1 MEEVV
6 GQGHIVEFLLS
17 CKSEQKTNYPHL
29 LFTGVTGIGKTFLAQ
44 QFLKYALRDIPAEL
58 LQRYILKLSS
68 CDDRGIASLRQKLV
82 EFLRSNRQYDVT
94 AWVWIDDADSLPVLT
109 QQALRRLMER
119 YETHV
124 RFLFSSCTSQS
135 FIEPIQSRTVILQLL
150 PINLYEHFAFFC
162 KKYSPSIELSE
173 DVKNWI
179 VGFCLGN
186 ARQLCLILRLL
197 EAVHTKKVDNEDED
211 EDEKEN
217 LLHQEKHKVTLQEI
231 QTYITPPP
239 VSIIRDLCFGI
250 LTNNVIKIFQNL
262 HDLQLIGYTVEDIL
276 HYIQVITQVY
286 SFFSPIELIKLN
298 ERCSEVHI
306 RLIQRRFGF
315 FETLK
320 VFAGEIQKDDLFPLR
335 ITTGCCDR
343 MDKSVRL

>member
-1 MEEVV
+1 
-6 GQGHIVEFLLS
+6 
-17 CKSEQKTNYPHL
+17 
-29 LFTGVTGIGKTFLAQ
+29 
-44 QFLKYALRDIPAEL
+44 
-58 LQRYILKLSS
+58 LKLSS
-68 CDDRGIASLRQKLV
+68 CDDRGIAALRQKLV
-82 EFLRSNRQYDVT
+82 EFLRSNRKYDIF

-124 RFLFSSCTSQS
+124 KFLFSSCASQS

-150 PINLYEHFAFFC
+150 PINLFEHTEIFQKRYAPHI
-162 KKYSPSIELSE
+162 SLTQ
-173 DVKNWI
+173 DAKNWI

-186 ARQLCLILRLL
+186 ARQFCLLLRLL
-197 EAVHTKKVDNEDED
+197 EAVKTQDMTQQTDKYEIN
-211 EDEKEN
+211 
-217 LLHQEKHKVTLQEI
+217 LQEI

-239 VSIIRDLCFGI
+239 VNAIRELCTGI
-250 LTNNVIKIFQNL
+250 LKNDVFKIFQHL
-262 HDLQLIGYTVEDIL
+262 HDLLIIGYTVEDIL
-276 HYIQVITQVY
+276 HYIQIITQVY
-286 SFFSPIELIKLN
+286 SFFNPIELIKIN

-343 MDKSVRL
+343 MDKSIRF

>member
-1 MEEVV
+1 M
-6 GQGHIVEFLLS
+6 
-17 CKSEQKTNYPHL
+17 
-29 LFTGVTGIGKTFLAQ
+29 
-44 QFLKYALRDIPAEL
+44 
-58 LQRYILKLSS
+58 
-68 CDDRGIASLRQKLV
+68 RQKLV
-82 EFLRSNRQYDVT
+82 EFLRSNRKYDIF

-124 RFLFSSCTSQS
+124 KFLFSSCASQS

-150 PINLYEHFAFFC
+150 PINLFEHTEVFQKRYAPHI
-162 KKYSPSIELSE
+162 SLTQ
-173 DVKNWI
+173 DAKNWI

-186 ARQLCLILRLL
+186 ARQFCLLLRLL
-197 EAVHTKKVDNEDED
+197 EAVKTQ
-211 EDEKEN
+211 N
-217 LLHQEKHKVTLQEI
+217 LILPTDKYEINLQEI

-239 VSIIRDLCFGI
+239 VNAIRELCSGI
-250 LTNNVIKIFQNL
+250 LKNDVFKIFQHL
-262 HDLQLIGYTVEDIL
+262 HDLLLIGYTVEDIL
-276 HYIQVITQVY
+276 YYIQIITQVY
-286 SFFSPIELIKLN
+286 SFFNPIELIKIN

-343 MDKSVRL
+343 MDKSIRF

>member
-1 MEEVV
+1 M
-6 GQGHIVEFLLS
+6 GQSHIVDYLLG
-17 CKSEQKTNYPHL
+17 CKDDYPHL
-29 LFTGVTGIGKTFLAQ
+29 LLTGSTGVGKTFLCQ
-44 QFLKYALRDIPAEL
+44 QFLKHALREIPPHEMN
-58 LQRYILKLSS
+58 RYILKLSS
-68 CDDRGIASLRQKLV
+68 CDDRGIAALRQKLV
-82 EFLRSNRQYDVT
+82 EFLRSNRKYDIL

-124 RFLFSSCTSQS
+124 KFLLSSCTSQS

-150 PINLYEHFAFFC
+150 PINLFDNISTFQN
-162 KKYSPSIELSE
+162 KYSPNIILT
-173 DVKNWI
+173 DDAKNWV

-197 EAVHTKKVDNEDED
+197 QAVKV
-211 EDEKEN
+211 
-217 LLHQEKHKVTLQEI
+217 QEKDTQLHTVALQEI
-231 QTYITPPP
+231 QQYITAPP
-239 VSIIRDLCFGI
+239 VNSIKELCIGI
-250 LTNNVIKIFQNL
+250 LHNNVHKIFQHL
-262 HDLQLIGYTVEDIL
+262 HDLLIVGYTVEDIL
-276 HYIQVITQVY
+276 HYIQIVTQVY
-286 SFFSPIELIKLN
+286 SFFLPIELIKLN

-315 FETLK
+315 FDTLK

-343 MDKSVRL
+343 LDKSVRF

>member
-6 GQGHIVEFLLS
+6 GQSHIVDYLLS
-17 CKSEQKTNYPHL
+17 CGSSYPHL
-29 LFTGVTGIGKTFLAQ
+29 LFTGATGIGKTFLSQ
-44 QFLKYALRDIPAEL
+44 QFLKHALKDVPEEHL
-58 LQRYILKLSS
+58 NRYILKLSS

-82 EFLRSNRQYDVT
+82 EFLRSNRQYDIT

-150 PINLYEHFAFFC
+150 PINLFEHT
-162 KKYSPSIELSE
+162 
-173 DVKNWI
+173 DVFQKRYAPHIILTQDAKNWI

-186 ARQLCLILRLL
+186 ARQFCLLLRLL
-197 EAVHTKKVDNEDED
+197 EAVKIQSGTENEIYEI
-211 EDEKEN
+211 N
-217 LLHQEKHKVTLQEI
+217 LQEI

-239 VSIIRDLCFGI
+239 VNAIRELCSGI
-250 LTNNVIKIFQNL
+250 LKNDVFKIFQHL
-262 HDLQLIGYTVEDIL
+262 HDLLLIGYTVEDIL
-276 HYIQVITQVY
+276 HYIQIITQVY
-286 SFFSPIELIKLN
+286 SFFNPIELIKIN

-315 FETLK
+315 FDTLK

-343 MDKSVRL
+343 MDKSIRF

>member
-1 MEEVV
+1 M
-6 GQGHIVEFLLS
+6 
-17 CKSEQKTNYPHL
+17 
-29 LFTGVTGIGKTFLAQ
+29 
-44 QFLKYALRDIPAEL
+44 
-58 LQRYILKLSS
+58 KLSS
-68 CDDRGIASLRQKLV
+68 CDDRGIGALRQKLV
-82 EFLRSNRQYDVT
+82 EFLRSNRKYDIS

-124 RFLFSSCTSQS
+124 KFLFSSCASQS

-150 PINLYEHFAFFC
+150 PINLFEHT
-162 KKYSPSIELSE
+162 
-173 DVKNWI
+173 DVFQKRYAPHIILTQDAKNWI

-186 ARQLCLILRLL
+186 ARQFCLLLRLL
-197 EAVHTKKVDNEDED
+197 EAVKLQAGTENEIYEI
-211 EDEKEN
+211 N
-217 LLHQEKHKVTLQEI
+217 LQEI

-239 VSIIRDLCFGI
+239 VNAIRELCTGI
-250 LTNNVIKIFQNL
+250 LKNDVFKIFQHL
-262 HDLQLIGYTVEDIL
+262 HDLLLIGYTVEDIL
-276 HYIQVITQVY
+276 HYIQIITQVY
-286 SFFSPIELIKLN
+286 SFFNPIELIKIN

-343 MDKSVRL
+343 MDKSIRF

>member
-6 GQGHIVEFLLS
+6 GQSHITDYLLS
-17 CKSEQKTNYPHL
+17 CNENYPHI
-29 LFTGVTGIGKTFLAQ
+29 LFTGATGIGKTFLAQ
-44 QFLKYALRDIPAEL
+44 QFLQYALRDIPTEEMN
-58 LQRYILKLSS
+58 RYILKLSS
-68 CDDRGIASLRQKLV
+68 CDDRGIASLRQKLL
-82 EFLRSNRQYDVT
+82 EYLRSNRKHDII

-150 PINLYEHFAFFC
+150 PINLFEHLATFQT
-162 KKYSPSIELSE
+162 KYAPNVTLT
-173 DVKNWI
+173 DDAKNWI

-186 ARQLCLILRLL
+186 ARQFCLILRLL
-197 EAVHTKKVDNEDED
+197 EAVSHEEGKRTVDL
-211 EDEKEN
+211 K
-217 LLHQEKHKVTLQEI
+217 EI

-239 VSIIRDLCFGI
+239 VNTIRELCNGI
-250 LTNNVIKIFQNL
+250 LRNNILKIFQNL
-262 HDLQLIGYTVEDIL
+262 HDLLIIGYTVEDIL
-276 HYIQVITQVY
+276 YYIQVITQVY

-335 ITTGCCDR
+335 ITIGCCDR
-343 MDKSVRL
+343 LDKSVRI

>member
-6 GQGHIVEFLLS
+6 GQSHIVEYLLS
-17 CKSEQKTNYPHL
+17 CNGDYPHL
-29 LFTGVTGIGKTFLAQ
+29 LLTGSTGVGKTFLCQ
-44 QFLKYALRDIPAEL
+44 QFLKHALKEIPPADMCY
-58 LQRYILKLSS
+58 YILKLSS
-68 CDDRGIASLRQKLV
+68 CDDRGIAALRQKLV
-82 EFLRSNRQYDVT
+82 EFLRSNRKYDVL

-124 RFLFSSCTSQS
+124 KFLFSSCTSQS

-150 PINLYEHFAFFC
+150 PINLYENISIFQ
-162 KKYSPSIELSE
+162 KRYSPHVHLTE
-173 DVKNWI
+173 DAMNWI

-186 ARQLCLILRLL
+186 ARQLCLMLRLL
-197 EAVHTKKVDNEDED
+197 EAVKTQASAEIHEVN
-211 EDEKEN
+211 
-217 LLHQEKHKVTLQEI
+217 LQEI

-239 VSIIRDLCFGI
+239 VNSIRELCSGI
-250 LTNNVIKIFQNL
+250 LQNNIHKIFQNL
-262 HDLQLIGYTVEDIL
+262 HDLLIIGYTVEDIL
-276 HYIQVITQVY
+276 HYIQIITQVY
-286 SFFSPIELIKLN
+286 SFFNPIELIKLN

-315 FETLK
+315 FDTLK

>member
-6 GQGHIVEFLLS
+6 GQSHIVEYLLS
-17 CKSEQKTNYPHL
+17 CNGDYPHL
-29 LFTGVTGIGKTFLAQ
+29 LLTGSTGVGKTFLCQ
-44 QFLKYALRDIPAEL
+44 QFLKHSLREISPADMCY
-58 LQRYILKLSS
+58 YILKLSS
-68 CDDRGIASLRQKLV
+68 CDDRGIAALRQKLV
-82 EFLRSNRQYDVT
+82 EFLRSNRKYDVL

-124 RFLFSSCTSQS
+124 KFLFSSCTSQS

-150 PINLYEHFAFFC
+150 PINLYENISIFQ
-162 KKYSPSIELSE
+162 KRYSPHVHLTE
-173 DVKNWI
+173 DAMNWI

-186 ARQLCLILRLL
+186 ARQLCLMLRLL
-197 EAVHTKKVDNEDED
+197 EAVKTRASAEI
-211 EDEKEN
+211 
-217 LLHQEKHKVTLQEI
+217 QEVNLQEI

-239 VSIIRDLCFGI
+239 VNSIRELCSGI
-250 LTNNVIKIFQNL
+250 LQNNIHKIFQNL
-262 HDLQLIGYTVEDIL
+262 HDLLIIGYTVEDIL
-276 HYIQVITQVY
+276 HYIQIITQVY
-286 SFFSPIELIKLN
+286 SFFNPIELIKLN

-315 FETLK
+315 FDTLK

>member
-6 GQGHIVEFLLS
+6 GQSHITEYLLA
-17 CKSEQKTNYPHL
+17 CKEDCPHL
-29 LFTGVTGIGKTFLAQ
+29 LLTGSTGVGKTFLCQ
-44 QFLKYALRDIPAEL
+44 EFLKYALRKVPANEIN
-58 LQRYILKLSS
+58 RYILKLSS

-82 EFLRSNRQYDVT
+82 EFLKSNRKYDIQ

-124 RFLFSSCTSQS
+124 KFLFSSCSSQS

-150 PINLYEHFAFFC
+150 PINLFENLHIFQRR
-162 KKYSPSIELSE
+162 YSPNILLTEE
-173 DVKNWI
+173 AKNWV

-197 EAVHTKKVDNEDED
+197 QAVKTQSLDTEIYTVA
-211 EDEKEN
+211 
-217 LLHQEKHKVTLQEI
+217 LQEI
-231 QTYITPPP
+231 QTYITAPP
-239 VSIIRDLCFGI
+239 VNSVRELCQGI
-250 LTNNVIKIFQNL
+250 LQNNVHKIFQHL
-262 HDLQLIGYTVEDIL
+262 HDLLIVGYTVEDIL
-276 HYIQVITQVY
+276 HYIQIVTQVY
-286 SFFSPIELIKLN
+286 SFFSPLELIKLN

-315 FETLK
+315 FDTLK

>member
-6 GQGHIVEFLLS
+6 GQSHITDYLLA
-17 CKSEQKTNYPHL
+17 CKDDYPHL
-29 LFTGVTGIGKTFLAQ
+29 LLTGSTGIGKTFLCQ
-44 QFLKYALRDIPAEL
+44 HFLKHALRQIPADEMN
-58 LQRYILKLSS
+58 RYILKLSS

-82 EFLRSNRQYDVT
+82 EFLKSNRKYDIQ

-124 RFLFSSCTSQS
+124 KFLFSSCTSQS

-150 PINLYEHFAFFC
+150 PINLFENLQFFQNR
-162 KKYSPSIELSE
+162 YSPNINLS
-173 DVKNWI
+173 DDAKNWI

-197 EAVHTKKVDNEDED
+197 QAVKLQSTTDTQIHIVP
-211 EDEKEN
+211 
-217 LLHQEKHKVTLQEI
+217 LQEI
-231 QTYITPPP
+231 QQYITAPP
-239 VSIIRDLCFGI
+239 VNSIKELCIGI
-250 LTNNVIKIFQNL
+250 LQNNVHKIFQHL
-262 HDLQLIGYTVEDIL
+262 HDLLIVGYTVEDVL
-276 HYIQVITQVY
+276 HYIQIVTQVY
-286 SFFSPIELIKLN
+286 SFFSPLELIKLN

-315 FETLK
+315 FDTLK

>member
-1 MEEVV
+1 MEEVI
-6 GQGHIVEFLLS
+6 GQSHIVEYLLS
-17 CKSEQKTNYPHL
+17 CKEDYPHL
-29 LFTGVTGIGKTFLAQ
+29 LLTGSTGVGKTFLCQ
-44 QFLKYALRDIPAEL
+44 QFLRYALRDIPENEL
-58 LQRYILKLSS
+58 NRYILKLSS
-68 CDDRGIASLRQKLV
+68 CDDRGIAALRQKLV
-82 EFLRSNRQYDVT
+82 EFLRSNRKYDIF

-124 RFLFSSCTSQS
+124 KFLFSSCASQS

-150 PINLYEHFAFFC
+150 PINLFEHTEVFQKRYAPHI
-162 KKYSPSIELSE
+162 SLTQ
-173 DVKNWI
+173 DAKNWI

-186 ARQLCLILRLL
+186 ARQFCLLLRLL
-197 EAVHTKKVDNEDED
+197 EAVKTQ
-211 EDEKEN
+211 N
-217 LLHQEKHKVTLQEI
+217 LILPTDKYEINLQEI

-239 VSIIRDLCFGI
+239 VNAIRELCSGI
-250 LTNNVIKIFQNL
+250 LKNDVFKIFQHL
-262 HDLQLIGYTVEDIL
+262 HDLLLIGYTVEDIL
-276 HYIQVITQVY
+276 YYIQIITQVY
-286 SFFSPIELIKLN
+286 SFFNPIELIKIN

-343 MDKSVRL
+343 MDKSIRF

>member
-1 MEEVV
+1 MEEVI
-6 GQGHIVEFLLS
+6 GQSHIVEYLLS
-17 CKSEQKTNYPHL
+17 CKEDYPHL
-29 LFTGVTGIGKTFLAQ
+29 LLTGSTGVGKTFLCQ
-44 QFLKYALRDIPAEL
+44 QFLRYALRDIPENEL
-58 LQRYILKLSS
+58 NRYILKLSS
-68 CDDRGIASLRQKLV
+68 CDDRGIGALRQKLV
-82 EFLRSNRQYDVT
+82 EFLRSNRKYDIS

-124 RFLFSSCTSQS
+124 KFLFSSCASQS

-150 PINLYEHFAFFC
+150 PINLFEHTEVFQKRYA
-162 KKYSPSIELSE
+162 PHIVLTQ
-173 DVKNWI
+173 DAKNWI

-186 ARQLCLILRLL
+186 ARQFCLLLRLL
-197 EAVHTKKVDNEDED
+197 EAVKIQAGTENEIYEI
-211 EDEKEN
+211 N
-217 LLHQEKHKVTLQEI
+217 LQEI

-239 VSIIRDLCFGI
+239 VNAIRELCTGI
-250 LTNNVIKIFQNL
+250 LKNDVFKIFQHL
-262 HDLQLIGYTVEDIL
+262 HDLLLIGYTVEDIL
-276 HYIQVITQVY
+276 HYIQIITQVY
-286 SFFSPIELIKLN
+286 SFFNPIELIKIN

-343 MDKSVRL
+343 MDKSIRF

>member
-6 GQGHIVEFLLS
+6 GQSHIVDYLLG
-17 CKSEQKTNYPHL
+17 CKDDYPHL
-29 LFTGVTGIGKTFLAQ
+29 LLTGSTGVGKTFLCQ
-44 QFLKYALRDIPAEL
+44 QFLKHALREIPPHEMN
-58 LQRYILKLSS
+58 RYILKLSS
-68 CDDRGIASLRQKLV
+68 CDDRGIAALRQKLV
-82 EFLRSNRQYDVT
+82 EFLRSNRKYDIL

-124 RFLFSSCTSQS
+124 KFLLSSCTSQS

-150 PINLYEHFAFFC
+150 PINLFDNISTFQN
-162 KKYSPSIELSE
+162 KYSPNIILTE
-173 DVKNWI
+173 DAKNWV

-197 EAVHTKKVDNEDED
+197 QAVKV
-211 EDEKEN
+211 
-217 LLHQEKHKVTLQEI
+217 QEKDTQLHTVALQEI
-231 QTYITPPP
+231 QQYITAPP
-239 VSIIRDLCFGI
+239 VNSIKELCIGI
-250 LTNNVIKIFQNL
+250 LHNNVHKIFQHL
-262 HDLQLIGYTVEDIL
+262 HDLLIVGYTVEDIL
-276 HYIQVITQVY
+276 HYIQIVTQVY
-286 SFFSPIELIKLN
+286 SFFLPIELIKLN

-315 FETLK
+315 FDTLK

-343 MDKSVRL
+343 LDKSVRF

>member
-1 MEEVV
+1 MEEVI
-6 GQGHIVEFLLS
+6 GQSHIVEYLLS
-17 CKSEQKTNYPHL
+17 CKGDYPHL
-29 LFTGVTGIGKTFLAQ
+29 LLTGSTCVGKTFLCQ
-44 QFLKYALRDIPAEL
+44 QFLRYALRDIPDNEL
-58 LQRYILKLSS
+58 NRYILKLSS
-68 CDDRGIASLRQKLV
+68 CDDRGIAALRQKLV
-82 EFLRSNRQYDVT
+82 EFLRSNRKYDIF

-124 RFLFSSCTSQS
+124 KFLFSSCASQS

-150 PINLYEHFAFFC
+150 PINLFEHTEVFQKRYA
-162 KKYSPSIELSE
+162 PHIILTQ
-173 DVKNWI
+173 DAKNWI

-186 ARQLCLILRLL
+186 ARQFCLLLRLL
-197 EAVHTKKVDNEDED
+197 EAVKIQSGTENEIYEI
-211 EDEKEN
+211 N
-217 LLHQEKHKVTLQEI
+217 LQEI

-239 VSIIRDLCFGI
+239 VNAIRELCSGI
-250 LTNNVIKIFQNL
+250 LKNDVFKIFQHL
-262 HDLQLIGYTVEDIL
+262 HDLLLIGYTVEDIL
-276 HYIQVITQVY
+276 HYIQIITQVY
-286 SFFSPIELIKLN
+286 SFFNPIELIKIN

-343 MDKSVRL
+343 MDKSIRF

>member
-124 RFLFSSCTSQS
+124 RFLFSSCTRS
-135 FIEPIQSRTVILQLL
+135 
-150 PINLYEHFAFFC
+150 
-162 KKYSPSIELSE
+162 
-173 DVKNWI
+173 
-179 VGFCLGN
+179 
-186 ARQLCLILRLL
+186 LC
-197 EAVHTKKVDNEDED
+197 T
-211 EDEKEN
+211 
-217 LLHQEKHKVTLQEI
+217 T
-231 QTYITPPP
+231 T
-239 VSIIRDLCFGI
+239 
-250 LTNNVIKIFQNL
+250 FQNTRSL
-262 HDLQLIGYTVEDIL
+262 TAKFRYCSSALPAAK
-276 HYIQVITQVY
+276 
-286 SFFSPIELIKLN
+286 PIRATSSTFI
-298 ERCSEVHI
+298 
-306 RLIQRRFGF
+306 
-315 FETLK
+315 
-320 VFAGEIQKDDLFPLR
+320 P
-335 ITTGCCDR
+335 GC
-343 MDKSVRL
+343 

>member
-6 GQGHIVEFLLS
+6 GQSHIVDYLLS
-17 CKSEQKTNYPHL
+17 CGSSYPHL
-29 LFTGVTGIGKTFLAQ
+29 LFTGATGIGKTFLSQ
-44 QFLKYALRDIPAEL
+44 QFLKHALKDIPEEHL
-58 LQRYILKLSS
+58 NRYILKLSS

-82 EFLRSNRQYDVT
+82 EFLRSNRQYDIT

-150 PINLYEHFAFFC
+150 PINLYENFDFFC
-162 KKYSPSIELSE
+162 KRYSPHIELNE
-173 DVKNWI
+173 EVKNWV

-186 ARQLCLILRLL
+186 ARQLCLLLRLL
-197 EAVHTKKVDNEDED
+197 EAVHS
-211 EDEKEN
+211 EN
-217 LLHQEKHKVTLQEI
+217 LKEGEAKHIVTLQEI

-239 VSIIRDLCFGI
+239 VTIIRELCFGI
-250 LTNNVIKIFQNL
+250 LKNNIIKIFQNL
-262 HDLQLIGYTVEDIL
+262 HDLLLIGYTVEDIL
-276 HYIQVITQVY
+276 HYIQVVTQVY

>member
-1 MEEVV
+1 MEEVI
-6 GQGHIVEFLLS
+6 GQSHIVEYLLS
-17 CKSEQKTNYPHL
+17 CKGDYPHL
-29 LFTGVTGIGKTFLAQ
+29 LLTGSTGVGKTFLCQ
-44 QFLKYALRDIPAEL
+44 QFLRYALRDIPDNEL
-58 LQRYILKLSS
+58 NRYILKLSS
-68 CDDRGIASLRQKLV
+68 CDDRGIAALRQKLV
-82 EFLRSNRQYDVT
+82 EFLRSNRKYDIF

-124 RFLFSSCTSQS
+124 KFLFSSCASQS

-150 PINLYEHFAFFC
+150 PINLFEHTEVFQKRYA
-162 KKYSPSIELSE
+162 PHIVLTQ
-173 DVKNWI
+173 DAKNWI

-186 ARQLCLILRLL
+186 ARQFCLLLRLL
-197 EAVHTKKVDNEDED
+197 EAVKTQDSTPQTDKYEIN
-211 EDEKEN
+211 
-217 LLHQEKHKVTLQEI
+217 LQEI

-239 VSIIRDLCFGI
+239 VNAIRELCSGI
-250 LTNNVIKIFQNL
+250 LKNDVFKIFQHL
-262 HDLQLIGYTVEDIL
+262 HDLLLIGYTVEDIL
-276 HYIQVITQVY
+276 HYIQIITQVY
-286 SFFSPIELIKLN
+286 SFFNPIELIKIN

-343 MDKSVRL
+343 MDKSIRF

>member
-6 GQGHIVEFLLS
+6 GQSHIIEYLLA
-17 CKSEQKTNYPHL
+17 CKDDYPHL
-29 LFTGVTGIGKTFLAQ
+29 LLTGSTGVGKTFLCQ
-44 QFLKYALRDIPAEL
+44 QFLRYSLRNVPSLEL
-58 LQRYILKLSS
+58 NRYILKLSS
-68 CDDRGIASLRQKLV
+68 CDDRGIAALRQKLV
-82 EFLRSNRQYDVT
+82 EFLRSNRKYDIT

-124 RFLFSSCTSQS
+124 KFLFSSCTSQS

-150 PINLYEHFAFFC
+150 PINLFEHTTVFQKRYA
-162 KKYSPSIELSE
+162 PHIELTQ
-173 DVKNWI
+173 DAKNWI

-186 ARQLCLILRLL
+186 ARQFCLLLRLL
-197 EAVHTKKVDNEDED
+197 EAVKTQQ
-211 EDEKEN
+211 
-217 LLHQEKHKVTLQEI
+217 QEQTAQDTVYQISLQEI

-239 VSIIRDLCFGI
+239 VNAIRELCVGI
-250 LTNNVIKIFQNL
+250 LQNDVFKIFQHL
-262 HDLQLIGYTVEDIL
+262 HDLLIIGYTVEDIL
-276 HYIQVITQVY
+276 HYIQIITQVY
-286 SFFSPIELIKLN
+286 SFFNPIELIKLN

-315 FETLK
+315 FDTLK

-343 MDKSVRL
+343 MDKSIRF